1 MKQRKR
7 RWKAKYLETNP
18 EDMNN
23 MRMGGIQRE
32 ERKQIRTV

>member
-1 MKQRKR
+1 MKQRKT
-7 RWKAKYLETNP
+7 RWKAKYLGTNP

-32 ERKQIRTV
+32 ERKQIGTV